1 MNTIWLFMKKNFKV
15 ILLLLGVSAVLW
27 SFMPKDPKDSPEK
40 DQLLLEL
47 VTYLL
52 EQTHYDP
59 AKIDDEFSQNVYK
72 SYLEAIDPMKR
83 YLLQSDVDEFAVYEL
98 LIDDMI
104 QLKDLSFFD
113 LTQKRIE
120 QRMAES
126 EQIYQEVLATPFD
139 FSIDE
144 EFDADYENLAFAKDR
159 EELKQRWARQLKL
172 NALSTITDNL
182 KIQEKR
188 QKEQDAE
195 LDTTQEQEII
205 EAGTPEQEAIFVD
218 KDTSVENDSLKAK
231 PIEIKSF
238 EQLEID
244 ARESIGKSLAEYF
257 DAMKDLERKDWFTV
271 YINSIMEQ
279 YDPHTLYF
287 APEDKDRFD
296 ASISGNFEGIGAV
309 LRKKA
314 EGVEINELV
323 TGGPAWKG
331 KEIEVGDIIL
341 KVAQNKNEEPTDI
354 VGVRLD
360 DVVKQIKGK
369 KGTTVY
375 LTIKKID
382 GTIKVVP
389 IMREVVEMEETYAK
403 SSIIEDKG
411 KKYGIIHLPKFYIDF
426 ENKDRRNAFTDVQKE
441 IIELKE
447 QGIDGIIMDLR
458 NNGGGSL
465 STVVDMVGLF
475 AKPGPVVQ
483 VKASRGKQQVLDDKR
498 TEIVW
503 DGPLVVLVNNFSAS
517 ASEIFAAAIQDYNRG
532 IVIGSKHTY
541 GKGTVQNLIDL
552 NDLLKKQPY
561 GDLGALKVTLQK
573 FYRINGGSTQKEG
586 VLSDIVL
593 PDRYSY
599 IDMGERDLQN
609 AMPWDKIER
618 AAYVPY
624 NYDFSSVIDKSKKRI
639 LENAQ
644 FNLID
649 ENAQWIN
656 QRKDEKT
663 FSLNLDKFQGKQKEI
678 EEITKKFKPIS
689 EYKNSLNF
697 ASLPSEMIRVEEDS
711 LIKLKRDRWHE
722 MLKSDVYVEEGINIL
737 KDLQSQK
744 TPSSMKK
751 IDAQLNYTH

>member
-1 MNTIWLFMKKNFKV
+1 MKKNFKV
-15 ILLLLGVSAVLW
+15 ILLLLGVSALLW

-59 AKIDDEFSQNVYK
+59 AKIDDEFSKHVYK
-72 SYLEAIDPMKR
+72 SYMESLDPMKR
-83 YLLQSDVDEFAVYEL
+83 YFTQADIDEFQVYEL

-104 QLKDLSFFD
+104 QLKDLSFFE
-113 LTQKRIE
+113 LTQQRIT
-120 QRMAES
+120 QRMQDAQGYYKDILTE
-126 EQIYQEVLATPFD
+126 PFD
-139 FSIDE
+139 FNIDE
-144 EFDADYENLAFAKDR
+144 VFDADYENLPYAKDQ
-159 EELKQRWARQLKL
+159 EDLKQRWAKQLKL
-172 NALSTITDNL
+172 NVLSNISDNL
-182 KIQEKR
+182 KIQQDKLEK
-188 QKEQDAE
+188 Q
-195 LDTTQEQEII
+195 TQ
-205 EAGTPEQEAIFVD
+205 
-218 KDTSVENDSLKAK
+218 KDTDKTKDNEPDTLQETVEVVQDTVSNKK
-231 PIEIKSF
+231 IVEKSF
-238 EQLEID
+238 EELEID
-244 ARESIGKSLAEYF
+244 ARESTLKSLDDYF
-257 DAMKDLERKDWFTV
+257 EAISDLERKDWFAV

-296 ASISGNFEGIGAV
+296 ASMSGNFEGIGAV
-309 LRKKA
+309 LRKKS

-341 KVAQNKNEEPTDI
+341 KVAQSKDEDPVDV

-389 IMREVVEMEETYAK
+389 IMREVIEIEETYAK
-403 SSIIEDKG
+403 SSIIEDNG

-475 AKPGPVVQ
+475 AKEGPVVQ
-483 VKASRGKQQVLDDKR
+483 VKSSRGKQQVLDDKG
-498 TEIVW
+498 TDIIW

-517 ASEIFAAAIQDYNRG
+517 ASEIFAAAIQDYKRG
-532 IVIGSKHTY
+532 VVIGSKHTY

-552 NDLLKKQPY
+552 NELLKKQPY

-599 IDMGERDLQN
+599 IDMGERDLEH
-609 AMPWDKIER
+609 AMPWDKIDR
-618 AAYVPY
+618 ASYVPY
-624 NYDFSSVIDKSKKRI
+624 NNDFSPVIKSSRERI
-639 LENAQ
+639 QNNPQ
-644 FNLID
+644 FVLID
-649 ENAQWIN
+649 ENAKWIN
-656 QRKDEKT
+656 QRKDEKK
-663 FSLNLDKFQGKQKEI
+663 FDLNFDKYEVRQKEI
-678 EEITKKFKPIS
+678 EETAKKFKPIS
-689 EYKNSLNF
+689 EYKNNLTF
-697 ASLPSEMIRVEEDS
+697 VSLPSEIQRVETDS
-711 LIKLKRDRWHE
+711 LLKIKRDRWHE
-722 MLKSDVYVEEGINIL
+722 NLESDVYIEEGVNIL
-737 KDLQSQK
+737 RDLKNPKATTTTKSVDGSLQYR
-744 TPSSMKK
+744 P
-751 IDAQLNYTH
+751 